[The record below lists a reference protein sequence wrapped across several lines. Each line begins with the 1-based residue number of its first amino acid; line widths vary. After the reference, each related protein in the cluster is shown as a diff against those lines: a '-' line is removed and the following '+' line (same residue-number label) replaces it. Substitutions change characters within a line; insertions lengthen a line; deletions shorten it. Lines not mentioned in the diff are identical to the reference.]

1 MNENLNERYK
11 AEEQNKPQPPAIGG
25 IFFIAMGGIALL
37 AASGVTIAGRSPWM
51 LFGLLPAIWIVWT
64 AYQRYEANGRRLTRG
79 VLAILI
85 WCLIPLAFVVA
96 GFAGLQTSVIWPLAI
111 ILTGLCL
118 LIIRPGK

>member
-25 IFFIAMGGIALL
+25 IFFIAMGSIALL

-51 LFGLLPAIWIVWT
+51 LFGLLPAIWIVWS

-85 WCLIPLAFVVA
+85 WCLIPFAFVVA